1 MNNEDS
7 VLALMKSMPSSY
19 RNFLISIIGQT
30 LTHQE
35 LITYL
40 LQEEIMI
47 KNLDNNIESSSASS
61 ALAMRGKPWNNRPG
75 HSKFQYKPQ
84 NKSFQDNKFKS
95 GNSIFQHGNSYRPHN
110 PSYQKSFGRK
120 PLICFYCGKPNHHIR
135 DCRKRISNEANGIT
149 RNNSNVNN
157 KELLYAVNNTY
168 FTNTSMWI
176 VDSGATRHM
185 AHNHNTF
192 LNYENVN
199 PGQYAYTIDG
209 TAHAI
214 QGIGNIKIILSNG
227 IQKIIPKVLHVPN
240 LQCNLFLV
248 KQLAHAGG
256 KFCIQGTYANLLN
269 AQNELIASCNLD
281 NDLYILGT
289 SIPPQLEKIEK
300 SNSTIQCKG
309 EQAMTTSTE
318 NSILNWYNR
327 LGHVSFSRLKE
338 MVNHNLVLGIDLKHI
353 TAS

>member
-1 MNNEDS
+1 
-7 VLALMKSMPSSY
+7 
-19 RNFLISIIGQT
+19 
-30 LTHQE
+30 
-35 LITYL
+35 
-40 LQEEIMI
+40 
-47 KNLDNNIESSSASS
+47 
-61 ALAMRGKPWNNRPG
+61 
-75 HSKFQYKPQ
+75 
-84 NKSFQDNKFKS
+84 
-95 GNSIFQHGNSYRPHN
+95 
-110 PSYQKSFGRK
+110 
-120 PLICFYCGKPNHHIR
+120 
-135 DCRKRISNEANGIT
+135 
-149 RNNSNVNN
+149 
-157 KELLYAVNNTY
+157 
-168 FTNTSMWI
+168 
-176 VDSGATRHM
+176 
-185 AHNHNTF
+185 
-192 LNYENVN
+192 
-199 PGQYAYTIDG
+199 
-209 TAHAI
+209 
-214 QGIGNIKIILSNG
+214 
-227 IQKIIPKVLHVPN
+227 VPN